1 MVDSVSTNNN
11 QLLKTLQE
19 LRTAGVRL
27 WVENGR
33 VCHSE
38 LLL

>member
-1 MVDSVSTNNN
+1 MVDRVNTNSS
-11 QLLKTLQE
+11 QLLKTLQD